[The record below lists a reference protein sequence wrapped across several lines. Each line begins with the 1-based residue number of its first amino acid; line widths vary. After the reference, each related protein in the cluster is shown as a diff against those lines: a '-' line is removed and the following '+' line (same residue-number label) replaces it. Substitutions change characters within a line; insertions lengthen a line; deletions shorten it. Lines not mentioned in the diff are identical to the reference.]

1 MSVNIFMEG
10 RIANDPE
17 FKSVNDKGGFL
28 RFRIASNRNYSRK
41 GEEKQA
47 DFFNVSRWLK
57 NESTLPNHL
66 HKGKQ
71 VVIIGTLENDNYEKD
86 GSMVYK
92 DVIRANDITMVG
104 SRGDSDSSSAAPN
117 TSSDTSSSG
126 SDGDL
131 PF

>member
-1 MSVNIFMEG
+1 MSVHVFMEG

-28 RFRIASNRNYSRK
+28 RFRIASNRSYTSK
-41 GEEKQA
+41 GEERKA

-71 VVIIGTLENDNYEKD
+71 IVVAGTLENDNYEKD
-86 GSMVYK
+86 GSTVYK
-92 DVIRANDITMVG
+92 DVIRANDITMIG
-104 SRGDSDSSSAAPN
+104 SKGDAGADSPTSNETTTPGDS
-117 TSSDTSSSG
+117 
-126 SDGDL
+126 GDL